1 MKKTQFLVSGMSC
14 SACSARVNKAALSV
28 SGVADVNVNLLKN
41 EMTVTYAD
49 AASEHADELVIEAV
63 VKAGYG
69 AELKNKPTSAACAA
83 VRERPCRAPQNTS
96 AHKSRGRIKF
106 YLARRPL

>member
-1 MKKTQFLVSGMSC
+1 MSC

-63 VKAGYG
+63 VKAQ
-69 AELKNKPTSAACAA
+69 K
-83 VRERPCRAPQNTS
+83 
-96 AHKSRGRIKF
+96 
-106 YLARRPL
+106 